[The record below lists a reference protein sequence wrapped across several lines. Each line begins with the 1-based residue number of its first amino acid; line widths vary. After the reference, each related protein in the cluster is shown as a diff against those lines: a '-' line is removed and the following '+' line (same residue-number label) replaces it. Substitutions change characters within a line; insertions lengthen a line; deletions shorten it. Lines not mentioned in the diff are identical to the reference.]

1 MSFASN
7 SKGSVTV
14 IVEDDTVVV
23 VPFTVRLPVIVTLS
37 GSPTVIVLFETEV
50 LTSFAVPIILRVSVP
65 IVTLSFPPLSARVLK
80 TSHEVALTKK
90 TPP

>member
-23 VPFTVRLPVIVTLS
+23 VPFTVRFPAIVTLS

-50 LTSFAVPIILRVSVP
+50 LISFAVPIILRVSAVSY
-65 IVTLSFPPLSARVLK
+65 THLRA
-80 TSHEVALTKK
+80 HET
-90 TPP
+90 